1 MSKVVQ
7 FKTLMENLLEVQNL
21 SIRFGTNTVVDDL
34 SFALPKAKTLAIVG
48 ESGSGKSMTALAL
61 LGLLPTEAQ
70 LSAQQLRFQPSDE
83 QQFQLQN
90 CQAKDWQQIRGK
102 AIGMIFQEPMTSLNP
117 LQRCGQ
123 QIDEVLRLHLG
134 LNAQQARQRSLEWL
148 IKVKI
153 QDPERIYQAYPHQIS
168 GGQKQRVMIAMA
180 MCCNP
185 ALLLAD
191 EPTTALDATV
201 QKEIVLLMRELQ
213 QEFNTAILFISH
225 DLSLVAG
232 LADQV
237 LVMHQGKLVEKGS
250 SEQIFEQPQAA
261 YTKAL
266 LSCRPPLD
274 HKVARLATIDD
285 FVEKDPQATAKDA
298 AIPIIPTAATT
309 NLLEVKNLS
318 TWFPLRKSWF
328 GKTRNWVKAVQ
339 EATFDIKAGQTLGL
353 VGESGSGKTTLGR
366 SILRLIE
373 PTSGA
378 INYNGQ
384 DIEKIDAEA
393 MRQLRR
399 ELQIVFQD
407 PYSSLNPR
415 LPVGLAITEP
425 MKVHGIG
432 SNDQDREER
441 CIALL
446 EQVGLQADHFT
457 RYPHEFSGGQR
468 QRLCIA
474 RALAVQPR
482 FLVCDEAVSSLDVS
496 VQATVLN
503 LLKDLQAQQ
512 GLTYLFISH
521 DLAVVRFMCDDIMVM
536 KDGVIVEKGPAEQ
549 VFEAPAHP
557 YTQALLEAS
566 R

>member
-1 MSKVVQ
+1 MPEVVQ

-21 SIRFGTNTVVDDL
+21 TIRFGANTVVDGL
-34 SFALPKAKTLAIVG
+34 SFALPKGKTLAIVG

-70 LSAQQLRFQPSDE
+70 LSVQQLHFQPSTA
-83 QQFQLQN
+83 QGFQLQN

-148 IKVKI
+148 VKVKI
-153 QDPERIYQAYPHQIS
+153 QDPERIYRSYPHEIS

-185 ALLLAD
+185 SLLLAD

-201 QKEIVLLMRELQ
+201 QKDIILLMRELQ

-225 DLSLVAG
+225 DLSLVEG

-237 LVMHQGKLVEKGS
+237 LVMQLGKLVEKGS
-250 SEQIFEQPQAA
+250 SQQIFEQAQAP

-285 FVEKDPQATAKDA
+285 FVENGQKTELKEVAPPKSPVAG
-298 AIPIIPTAATT
+298 T

-318 TWFPLRKSWF
+318 TWFPMQKSWF
-328 GKTRNWVKAVQ
+328 GKPRQWVKAVQ
-339 EATFDIKAGQTLGL
+339 DASFDIKAGQTLGL

-366 SILRLIE
+366 SLLRLIE
-373 PTSGA
+373 PTAGT
-378 INYNGQ
+378 IHYNGQ
-384 DIEKIDAEA
+384 NIEKIEAEA
-393 MRQLRR
+393 MRHLRK

-432 SNDQDREER
+432 SDEQDRVDR

-536 KDGVIVEKGPAEQ
+536 KDGVIVEKGAAEQ

-557 YTQALLEAS
+557 YTRALLEAS

>member
-1 MSKVVQ
+1 
-7 FKTLMENLLEVQNL
+7 MENLLEVQKL
-21 SIRFGTNTVVDDL
+21 SIHFGDKPVVDHL
-34 SFALPKAKTLAIVG
+34 SFVLSAGKTLAIVG
-48 ESGSGKSMTALAL
+48 ESGSGKSLTALSL
-61 LGLLPTEAQ
+61 LGLLPKEAQ
-70 LSAQQLRFQPSDE
+70 IEVE
-83 QQFQLQN
+83 QMAFKTPERIFQLQQN
-90 CQAKDWQQIRGK
+90 NAKDWQQIRGK

-123 QIDEVLRLHLG
+123 QIDEVLKQHLG
-134 LNAQQARQRSLEWL
+134 LNPSQARERSLQWL
-148 IKVKI
+148 QKVKI
-153 QDPERIYQAYPHQIS
+153 QDPERIYRAYPHEIS

-201 QKEIVLLMRELQ
+201 QKEIILLMRELQ

-225 DLSLVAG
+225 DLSLVADF
-232 LADQV
+232 ADE
-237 LVMHQGKLVEKGS
+237 VMVMQNGRLVEQGS
-250 SEQIFEQPQAA
+250 TTTIFEQPQAA

-266 LSCRPPLD
+266 LNCRPPLD
-274 HKVARLATIDD
+274 RKVVRLATIDD
-285 FVEKDPQATAKDA
+285 FQEKETDPASESALPSAA
-298 AIPIIPTAATT
+298 AIPNET
-309 NLLEVKNLS
+309 LLEVNGLS
-318 TWFPLRKSWF
+318 TWFPVHKSWF
-328 GKTRNWVKAVQ
+328 GQTKSWVKAVQ
-339 EATFDIKAGQTLGL
+339 DVSFSIPAGRTMGL

-373 PTSGA
+373 PTAGSIRFA
-378 INYNGQ
+378 DQ
-384 DIEKIDAEA
+384 EVEKLDAEA
-393 MRQLRR
+393 LRQLRR
-399 ELQIVFQD
+399 DIQIVFQD

-432 SNDQDREER
+432 TSEQERVDR
-441 CIALL
+441 CMALL
-446 EQVGLQADHFT
+446 EQVGLQADHFQ
-457 RYPHEFSGGQR
+457 RFPHEFSGGQR

-474 RALAVQPR
+474 RALAGQPR

-503 LLKDLQAQQ
+503 LLKDLQAKE

-536 KDGVIVEKGPAEQ
+536 KDGVMVEQGAAEQ
-549 VFEAPAHP
+549 VFEQPAHP
-557 YTQALLEAS
+557 YTQALLAAS

>member
-1 MSKVVQ
+1 
-7 FKTLMENLLEVQNL
+7 MENLLEVQNL
-21 SIRFGTNTVVDDL
+21 TIRFGANTVVDDL
-34 SFALPKAKTLAIVG
+34 SFVLPKGKTLAIVG
-48 ESGSGKSMTALAL
+48 ESGSGKSLTALAL

-70 LSAQQLRFQPSDE
+70 LSVQQLHFQPSTE
-83 QQFQLQN
+83 QSFQLQN

-148 IKVKI
+148 VKVKI
-153 QDPERIYQAYPHQIS
+153 QDPERIYRSYPHEIS

-185 ALLLAD
+185 SLLLAD

-201 QKEIVLLMRELQ
+201 QKDIILLMRELQ

-225 DLSLVAG
+225 DLSLVEG

-237 LVMHQGKLVEKGS
+237 LVMQQGKLVEKGS
-250 SEQIFEQPQAA
+250 SEQIFEHAQAP

-285 FVEKDPQATAKDA
+285 FVEKEQESEVKNTAP
-298 AIPIIPTAATT
+298 PIQPIAST

-318 TWFPLRKSWF
+318 TWFSVQKSWF
-328 GKTRNWVKAVQ
+328 GKNRNWVKAVQ
-339 EATFDIKAGQTLGL
+339 DASFDIKAGQTLGL

-366 SILRLIE
+366 SLLRLIE
-373 PTSGA
+373 PTAGT
-378 INYNGQ
+378 IHYNGQ
-384 DIEKIDAEA
+384 NIEKIEAEA

-425 MKVHGIG
+425 MKVHGIC
-432 SNDQDREER
+432 SNDQDRVER
-441 CIALL
+441 CISLL

-503 LLKDLQAQQ
+503 LLKDLQAKQ

-536 KDGVIVEKGPAEQ
+536 KDGVIVEKGAAEQ

>member
-1 MSKVVQ
+1 
-7 FKTLMENLLEVQNL
+7 MENLLEVQNL
-21 SIRFGTNTVVDDL
+21 SIYFGNKPVVKQL
-34 SFALPKAKTLAIVG
+34 SFVLPIGKTLAIVG
-48 ESGSGKSMTALAL
+48 ESGSGKSMTALSL
-61 LGLLPTEAQ
+61 LGLLPQEARLEAENMAFKATE
-70 LSAQQLRFQPSDE
+70 DTV
-83 QQFQLQN
+83 FQLKKN
-90 CQAKDWQQIRGK
+90 TSKDWQKIRGK

-123 QIDEVLRLHLG
+123 QIDEVLTLQLG
-134 LNAQQARQRSLEWL
+134 LNAQQARERSLQWL
-148 IKVKI
+148 DKVKI
-153 QDPERIYQAYPHQIS
+153 QDPERIYRAYPHEIS

-185 ALLLAD
+185 VLLLAD

-201 QKEIVLLMRELQ
+201 QKEIILLMRELQ

-232 LADQV
+232 FADE
-237 LVMHQGKLVEKGS
+237 VMVMQDGQLVEQGS
-250 SEQIFEQPQAA
+250 RSAIFEQPQAA

-266 LSCRPPLD
+266 LNCRPPID
-274 HKVARLATIDD
+274 RKVARLATIDD
-285 FVEKDPQATAKDA
+285 FRENDEAKPLPVEPLLSKASPAET
-298 AIPIIPTAATT
+298 
-309 NLLEVKNLS
+309 LLEVDQLS
-318 TWFPLRKSWF
+318 TWFPTRKSWF
-328 GKTRNWVKAVQ
+328 GTPRSWVKAVN
-339 EATFDIKAGQTLGL
+339 EVSFSIKAGQTLGL

-373 PTSGA
+373 PTTGSIRYA
-378 INYNGQ
+378 DQ
-384 DIEKIDAEA
+384 AVEKLDAEA
-393 MRQLRR
+393 LRHLRR
-399 ELQIVFQD
+399 DMQMVFQD

-432 SNDQDREER
+432 ANEQERIDR
-441 CIALL
+441 CITLL
-446 EQVGLQADHFT
+446 EQVGLQADHFQ
-457 RYPHEFSGGQR
+457 RFPHEFSGGQR

-503 LLKDLQAQQ
+503 LLKDLQAKE

-549 VFEAPAHP
+549 VFELPQHP
-557 YTQALLEAS
+557 YTQTLLAAS

>member
-1 MSKVVQ
+1 
-7 FKTLMENLLEVQNL
+7 MENLLEVQNL
-21 SIRFGTNTVVDDL
+21 TIRFGANTVVDDL
-34 SFALPKAKTLAIVG
+34 SFVMPKGKTLAIVG

-70 LSAQQLRFQPSDE
+70 LSVQQMSFQPAAG
-83 QQFQLQN
+83 QHFQLQN
-90 CQAKDWQQIRGK
+90 CQIKDWQHIRGK

-148 IKVKI
+148 GKVKI
-153 QDPERIYQAYPHQIS
+153 QDPERIYRAYPHQIS

-185 ALLLAD
+185 SLLLAD

-201 QKEIVLLMRELQ
+201 QKEIILLMRELQ
-213 QEFNTAILFISH
+213 EEFHTAILFISH
-225 DLSLVAG
+225 DLRLVAD

-237 LVMHQGKLVEKGS
+237 LVMQQGKLVEKGS
-250 SEQIFEQPQAA
+250 REQIFGQAQA
-261 YTKAL
+261 PYTKAL

-285 FVEKDPQATAKDA
+285 FVENEQKPEIKEVAPP
-298 AIPIIPTAATT
+298 IPPTLRT

-318 TWFPLRKSWF
+318 TWFPVQKSWF

-339 EATFDIKAGQTLGL
+339 DASFDIKAGQTLGL

-373 PTSGA
+373 PSVGV
-378 INYNGQ
+378 IHYNGQ
-384 DIEKIDAEA
+384 NIEKLDAEA

-432 SNDQDREER
+432 SSDQDRVAR
-441 CIALL
+441 SIALL

-521 DLAVVRFMCDDIMVM
+521 DLAVVRFMCEDIMVM
-536 KDGVIVEKGPAEQ
+536 KDGVIVENGPAEQ
-549 VFEAPAHP
+549 VFETPAHP

>member
-1 MSKVVQ
+1 
-7 FKTLMENLLEVQNL
+7 MENLLEVQNL
-21 SIRFGTNTVVDDL
+21 TIRFGANTVVDDL
-34 SFALPKAKTLAIVG
+34 TFVLPKGKTLAIVG

-70 LSAQQLRFQPSDE
+70 LSVQQLQFQPSLE
-83 QQFQLQN
+83 QGFQLQH
-90 CQAKDWQQIRGK
+90 CQSKDWQQIRGK

-148 IKVKI
+148 VKVKI
-153 QDPERIYQAYPHQIS
+153 QDPERIYSSYPHEIS

-185 ALLLAD
+185 SLLLAD

-201 QKEIVLLMRELQ
+201 QRDIILLMRELQ

-237 LVMHQGKLVEKGS
+237 LVMQQGKLVEKGS
-250 SEQIFEQPQAA
+250 SEQIFEHAQAP

-274 HKVARLATIDD
+274 RKVARLATIDD
-285 FVEKDPQATAKDA
+285 FVEKEQNTDVKEVAPTIPPA
-298 AIPIIPTAATT
+298 AST

-318 TWFPLRKSWF
+318 TWFPSQKSWF

-339 EATFDIKAGQTLGL
+339 DASFDIKAGQTLGL

-366 SILRLIE
+366 SLLRLIE
-373 PTSGA
+373 PTAGT
-378 INYNGQ
+378 IHYNGQ

-432 SNDQDREER
+432 SNDQDRVER
-441 CIALL
+441 CIVLL

-536 KDGVIVEKGPAEQ
+536 KDGVIVEMGAAEQ
-549 VFEAPAHP
+549 VFEAPTHP

>member
-1 MSKVVQ
+1 MD
-7 FKTLMENLLEVQNL
+7 NLLDVQNL
-21 SIRFGTNTVVDDL
+21 IIRFGTNAVVDNL
-34 SFALPKAKTLAIVG
+34 SFVLPKGKTLAIVG

-61 LGLLPTEAQ
+61 LGLLPHEAE
-70 LSAQQLRFQPSDE
+70 LDVQQLHFQPSTE
-83 QQFQLQN
+83 QSFQLQN

-102 AIGMIFQEPMTSLNP
+102 EIGMIFQEPMTSLNP

-148 IKVKI
+148 DKVKI
-153 QDPERIYQAYPHQIS
+153 QDPERIYRSYPHEIS

-201 QKEIVLLMRELQ
+201 QKEIILLMRELQ
-213 QEFNTAILFISH
+213 EEFNTAILFISH

-232 LADQV
+232 FADDV
-237 LVMHQGKLVEKGS
+237 LVMHRGKLVERGS
-250 SEQIFEQPQAA
+250 SEEIFEHAQAP

-274 HKVARLATIDD
+274 RKVARLATIDD
-285 FVEKDPQATAKDA
+285 FVEKEQEQEQEPEAKEPA
-298 AIPIIPTAATT
+298 PAIPPAATT

-318 TWFPLRKSWF
+318 TWFPAQKSWF
-328 GKTRNWVKAVQ
+328 GKPRHWVKAVQ

-378 INYNGQ
+378 IQYNGQ

-432 SNDQDREER
+432 SNDQDRVER

-557 YTQALLEAS
+557 YTRALLEAS

>member
-1 MSKVVQ
+1 MPVVVQ
-7 FKTLMENLLEVQNL
+7 LKTLMENLLDVQNL
-21 SIRFGTNTVVDDL
+21 TIRFGNNTVVDEL
-34 SFALPKAKTLAIVG
+34 SFVLPKGKTLAIVG

-61 LGLLPTEAQ
+61 LGLLPAEAQ
-70 LSAQQLRFQPSDE
+70 LSAQQMRFQPAAGQS
-83 QQFQLQN
+83 FQLQN
-90 CQAKDWQQIRGK
+90 CQSKDWLQIRGK

-148 IKVKI
+148 DKVKI
-153 QDPERIYQAYPHQIS
+153 QDPERIYRSYPHEIS

-185 ALLLAD
+185 SLLLAD

-201 QKEIVLLMRELQ
+201 QKEIILLMRELQ

-232 LADQV
+232 LADHV
-237 LVMHQGKLVEKGS
+237 LVMQQGKLVEKGS
-250 SEQIFEQPQAA
+250 SEQIFEHAQAP

-274 HKVARLATIDD
+274 RKVARLATIDD
-285 FVEKDPQATAKDA
+285 FVENEQKPEVKEVASPILLA
-298 AIPIIPTAATT
+298 ASA

-318 TWFPLRKSWF
+318 TWFPVQKSWF
-328 GKTRNWVKAVQ
+328 GKSRQWVKAVQ
-339 EATFDIKAGQTLGL
+339 DASFEIVAGQTLGL

-373 PTSGA
+373 PTAGA
-378 INYNGQ
+378 IHYNGQ
-384 DIEKIDAEA
+384 NIEKIDAEA

-432 SNDQDREER
+432 SNDQDRVER
-441 CIALL
+441 SIELL

-503 LLKDLQAQQ
+503 LLKELQAKQR
-512 GLTYLFISH
+512 LTYLFISH
-521 DLAVVRFMCDDIMVM
+521 DLAVVRFMSDDIMVM

>member
-1 MSKVVQ
+1 MK
-7 FKTLMENLLEVQNL
+7 NLLDVQNL
-21 SIRFGTNTVVDDL
+21 TIRFGANTVVDDL
-34 SFALPKAKTLAIVG
+34 SFVLPKGKTLAIVG

-61 LGLLPTEAQ
+61 LGLLPQEAQ
-70 LSAQQLRFQPSDE
+70 LSVQQLHFQPSTE
-83 QQFQLQN
+83 QGFQLQN

-148 IKVKI
+148 VKVKI
-153 QDPERIYQAYPHQIS
+153 QDPERIYSAYPHQIS

-185 ALLLAD
+185 SLLLAD

-201 QKEIVLLMRELQ
+201 QKDIILLMRELQ

-237 LVMHQGKLVEKGS
+237 LVMQQGKLVEKGS
-250 SEQIFEQPQAA
+250 SEQIFEHAQAA

-285 FVEKDPQATAKDA
+285 FVENEQKTEVKEPAP
-298 AIPIIPTAATT
+298 AIMPTAAT

-318 TWFPLRKSWF
+318 TWFPVQKSWF
-328 GKTRNWVKAVQ
+328 GKPRQWVKAVQ
-339 EATFDIKAGQTLGL
+339 DASFDIKAGQTLGL

-373 PTSGA
+373 PTAGT
-378 INYNGQ
+378 IHYNGQ

-432 SNDQDREER
+432 SNDQDRVER

-446 EQVGLQADHFT
+446 EQVGLQADYFT

-503 LLKDLQAQQ
+503 LLKGLQAQQ

>member
-1 MSKVVQ
+1 MPEVVQ

-21 SIRFGTNTVVDDL
+21 TIRFGTNAVVDDL
-34 SFALPKAKTLAIVG
+34 SFVLPRGKTLAIVG

-61 LGLLPTEAQ
+61 LGLLPAEAQ
-70 LSAQQLRFQPSDE
+70 LSVQQLQFQASTGQD
-83 QQFQLQN
+83 FQLQN

-148 IKVKI
+148 VKVKI
-153 QDPERIYQAYPHQIS
+153 QDPERIYRSYPHEIS

-185 ALLLAD
+185 SLLLAD

-201 QKEIVLLMRELQ
+201 QKDIILLMRELQ

-237 LVMHQGKLVEKGS
+237 LVMQQGKLVEKGS
-250 SEQIFEQPQAA
+250 SEQIFEHAQAP

-274 HKVARLATIDD
+274 RKVARLATIDD
-285 FVEKDPQATAKDA
+285 FVEHEQKTEIKEVAPAT
-298 AIPIIPTAATT
+298 PPATST

-318 TWFPLRKSWF
+318 TWFPVQKSWF
-328 GKTRNWVKAVQ
+328 GKPSNWVKAVQ
-339 EATFDIKAGQTLGL
+339 DASFDIKSGQTLGL

-373 PTSGA
+373 PTSGV
-378 INYNGQ
+378 IHYNGQ
-384 DIEKIDAEA
+384 NIEKIEAEA

-399 ELQIVFQD
+399 DLQIVFQD

-432 SNDQDREER
+432 NNDQDRVER
-441 CIALL
+441 SILLL
-446 EQVGLQADHFT
+446 EQVGLHADHFN

>member
-1 MSKVVQ
+1 
-7 FKTLMENLLEVQNL
+7 MENLLEVHNL
-21 SIRFGTNTVVDDL
+21 SISFGDKPVVDHL
-34 SFALPKAKTLAIVG
+34 SFVLSAGKTLAIVG
-48 ESGSGKSMTALAL
+48 ESGSGKSLTALSL
-61 LGLLPTEAQ
+61 LGLLPKEA
-70 LSAQQLRFQPSDE
+70 RIEVE
-83 QQFQLQN
+83 QMAFKTPERIFQLQQN
-90 CQAKDWQQIRGK
+90 TAKDWQQIRGK

-123 QIDEVLRLHLG
+123 QIDEVLKQHFG
-134 LNAQQARQRSLEWL
+134 LSAAQARERSLEWL
-148 IKVKI
+148 QKVKI
-153 QDPERIYQAYPHQIS
+153 QDPERIYRAYPHEIS

-201 QKEIVLLMRELQ
+201 QKEIILLMRELQ

-225 DLSLVAG
+225 DLSLVADFADEVMVMQNG
-232 LADQV
+232 L
-237 LVMHQGKLVEKGS
+237 LVEQGS
-250 SEQIFEQPQAA
+250 STDIFEQPQAA

-266 LSCRPPLD
+266 LNCRPPLD
-274 HKVARLATIDD
+274 RKVARLATIHD
-285 FVEKDPQATAKDA
+285 FQEKETDSAIEAPQVPSVEMPNET
-298 AIPIIPTAATT
+298 
-309 NLLEVKNLS
+309 LLEVRGLS
-318 TWFPLRKSWF
+318 TWFPVRKSWF
-328 GKTRNWVKAVQ
+328 GQTKSWVKAVQ
-339 EATFDIKAGQTLGL
+339 DVSFSVKAGQTLGL

-373 PTSGA
+373 PTAGSIRFA
-378 INYNGQ
+378 DQ
-384 DIEKIDAEA
+384 EVEKLDAEA
-393 MRQLRR
+393 LRQLRR
-399 ELQIVFQD
+399 DIQIVFQD

-425 MKVHGIG
+425 MKVHSIG
-432 SNDQDREER
+432 SSEQERVER
-441 CIALL
+441 CMALL
-446 EQVGLQADHFT
+446 EQVGLQADHFQ
-457 RYPHEFSGGQR
+457 RFPHEFSGGQR

-503 LLKDLQAQQ
+503 LLKDLQAKE

-536 KDGVIVEKGPAEQ
+536 KDGVMVEKGPAEQ
-549 VFEAPAHP
+549 VFEQPAHP
-557 YTQALLEAS
+557 YTQALLAAS

>member
-1 MSKVVQ
+1 MD
-7 FKTLMENLLEVQNL
+7 NLLDVQNL
-21 SIRFGTNTVVDDL
+21 IIRFGTNAVVNNL
-34 SFALPKAKTLAIVG
+34 SFVLPKGKTLAIVG

-61 LGLLPTEAQ
+61 LGLLPHEAE
-70 LSAQQLRFQPSDE
+70 LDVQQLHFQPSTE
-83 QQFQLQN
+83 QSFQLQN
-90 CQAKDWQQIRGK
+90 CQAKDWQLIRGK
-102 AIGMIFQEPMTSLNP
+102 EIGMIFQEPMTSLNP

-148 IKVKI
+148 SKVKI
-153 QDPERIYQAYPHQIS
+153 QDPERIYGAYPHEIS

-201 QKEIVLLMRELQ
+201 QKEIILLMRELQ

-232 LADQV
+232 FADDV
-237 LVMHQGKLVEKGS
+237 LVMHRGKLVEKGS
-250 SEQIFEQPQAA
+250 SEEIFEHAQAP

-274 HKVARLATIDD
+274 RKVARLATIDD
-285 FVEKDPQATAKDA
+285 FVEKDPQATTKERVT
-298 AIPIIPTAATT
+298 PTIPTAATT

-318 TWFPLRKSWF
+318 TWFPLQKSWF
-328 GKTRNWVKAVQ
+328 GKTRTWVKAVQ

-378 INYNGQ
+378 IQYNGQ

-415 LPVGLAITEP
+415 LPVGFAITEP

-432 SNDQDREER
+432 SNDQDRVER

>member
-1 MSKVVQ
+1 MD
-7 FKTLMENLLEVQNL
+7 NLLEVQNL
-21 SIRFGTNTVVDDL
+21 TIRFGANTVVDDL
-34 SFALPKAKTLAIVG
+34 SFVLPKGKTLAIVG

-61 LGLLPTEAQ
+61 LGLLPPEAE

-83 QQFQLQN
+83 QPFQLQN
-90 CQAKDWQQIRGK
+90 CQDNDWQHIRGT

-117 LQRCGQ
+117 LQRCGL

-153 QDPERIYQAYPHQIS
+153 QDPERIYRAYPHQIS

-185 ALLLAD
+185 SLLLAD

-201 QKEIVLLMRELQ
+201 QKEIILLMRELQ

-232 LADQV
+232 FADQV
-237 LVMHQGKLVEKGS
+237 LVMQQGKLVEKGS
-250 SEQIFEQPQAA
+250 SEQIFEKPQAA

-274 HKVARLATIDD
+274 HKVERLATIDD
-285 FVEKDPQATAKDA
+285 FVEKEEKPVAKEPAT
-298 AIPIIPTAATT
+298 PIIPTATT

-339 EATFDIKAGQTLGL
+339 DATFDIKAGQTLGL

-378 INYNGQ
+378 IQYNGQ

-432 SNDQDREER
+432 SNDQDRVER

-446 EQVGLQADHFT
+446 EQVGLHADHFT

-549 VFEAPAHP
+549 VFEAPVHP

>member
-1 MSKVVQ
+1 MPEVVQ

-21 SIRFGTNTVVDDL
+21 TIRFGANTVVDGL
-34 SFALPKAKTLAIVG
+34 SFVLPKGKTLAIVG

-70 LSAQQLRFQPSDE
+70 LSVQQLHFQPSTA
-83 QQFQLQN
+83 QGFQLQN

-148 IKVKI
+148 VKVKI
-153 QDPERIYQAYPHQIS
+153 QDPERIYRSYPHEIS

-185 ALLLAD
+185 SLLLAD

-201 QKEIVLLMRELQ
+201 QKDIILLMRELQ

-225 DLSLVAG
+225 DLSLVEG

-237 LVMHQGKLVEKGS
+237 LVMQLGKLVEKGS
-250 SEQIFEQPQAA
+250 SQEIFEQAQAP

-274 HKVARLATIDD
+274 RKVARLATIDD
-285 FVEKDPQATAKDA
+285 FVENGQESEVMEPAQPILSTTA
-298 AIPIIPTAATT
+298 T
-309 NLLEVKNLS
+309 NLLQVKNLS
-318 TWFPLRKSWF
+318 TWFPVQKPWF
-328 GKTRNWVKAVQ
+328 GKPRQWVKAVQ
-339 EATFDIKAGQTLGL
+339 DASFDIKAGQTLGL

-366 SILRLIE
+366 SLLRLIE
-373 PTSGA
+373 PTSGT
-378 INYNGQ
+378 IHYKGEN
-384 DIEKIDAEA
+384 IEKIDAEA
-393 MRQLRR
+393 MRKLRR
-399 ELQIVFQD
+399 DLQIVFQD

-432 SNDQDREER
+432 SNDQDRVDR

-536 KDGVIVEKGPAEQ
+536 KDGVIVEKGPAAQ

-557 YTQALLEAS
+557 YTRALLEAS

>member
-1 MSKVVQ
+1 
-7 FKTLMENLLEVQNL
+7 MENLLEVQNL
-21 SIRFGTNTVVDDL
+21 SIYFGNKPVVKQL
-34 SFALPKAKTLAIVG
+34 SFVLPAGKTLAIVG
-48 ESGSGKSMTALAL
+48 ESGSGKSMTALSL
-61 LGLLPTEAQ
+61 LGLLPKEARME
-70 LSAQQLRFQPSDE
+70 AERMAFQVAE
-83 QQFQLQN
+83 NAIFQLQ
-90 CQAKDWQQIRGK
+90 QTSSKDWQKIRGK

-123 QIDEVLRLHLG
+123 QIDEVLKLQLG
-134 LNAQQARQRSLEWL
+134 LNGPQARESSLQWL
-148 IKVKI
+148 TKVKI
-153 QDPERIYQAYPHQIS
+153 QDPERIYRAYPHEIS

-185 ALLLAD
+185 VLLLAD

-201 QKEIVLLMRELQ
+201 QKEIILLMRELQ

-225 DLSLVAG
+225 DLSLVADF
-232 LADQV
+232 ADE
-237 LVMHQGKLVEKGS
+237 VMVMQDGQLVEQGS
-250 SEQIFEQPQAA
+250 RSAIFEQPQAA

-266 LSCRPPLD
+266 LNCRPPID
-274 HKVARLATIDD
+274 RKVARLATIED
-285 FVEKDPQATAKDA
+285 FKAKDEDKSA
-298 AIPIIPTAATT
+298 FIAPLPSEAPPAET
-309 NLLEVKNLS
+309 LLKVDQLS
-318 TWFPLRKSWF
+318 TWFPNRKSWF
-328 GKTRNWVKAVQ
+328 GKARSWVKAVN
-339 EATFDIKAGQTLGL
+339 EVSFSIKSGQTLGL

-373 PTSGA
+373 PTTGSIRYA
-378 INYNGQ
+378 DQ
-384 DIEKIDAEA
+384 EVEKLDAEA
-393 MRQLRR
+393 LRHLRR
-399 ELQIVFQD
+399 DMQMVFQD

-432 SNDQDREER
+432 ANDQERMDR

-446 EQVGLQADHFT
+446 EQVGLQADHFQ
-457 RYPHEFSGGQR
+457 RFPHEFSGGQR

-474 RALAVQPR
+474 RALAAQPR

-503 LLKDLQAQQ
+503 LLKDLQAKE

-549 VFEAPAHP
+549 VFELPEHP
-557 YTQALLEAS
+557 YTQTLLAAS

>member
-1 MSKVVQ
+1 
-7 FKTLMENLLEVQNL
+7 MENLLEVQKL
-21 SIRFGTNTVVDDL
+21 SIHFGDKPVVDHL
-34 SFALPKAKTLAIVG
+34 SFVLSAGKTLAIVG
-48 ESGSGKSMTALAL
+48 ESGSGKSLTALSL
-61 LGLLPTEAQ
+61 LGLLPKEAQ
-70 LSAQQLRFQPSDE
+70 IEVE
-83 QQFQLQN
+83 QMAFKTPERIFQLHQN
-90 CQAKDWQQIRGK
+90 TAKDWQQIRGK

-123 QIDEVLRLHLG
+123 QIDEVLKQHLG
-134 LNAQQARQRSLEWL
+134 LNPSQARERSLQWL
-148 IKVKI
+148 QKVKI
-153 QDPERIYQAYPHQIS
+153 QDPERIYRAYPHEIS

-201 QKEIVLLMRELQ
+201 QKEIILLMRELQ

-225 DLSLVAG
+225 DLSLVADF
-232 LADQV
+232 ADE
-237 LVMHQGKLVEKGS
+237 VMVMQNGRLVEQGS
-250 SEQIFEQPQAA
+250 TTTIFEQPQAA

-266 LSCRPPLD
+266 LNCRPPLD
-274 HKVARLATIDD
+274 RKVVRLATIDD
-285 FVEKDPQATAKDA
+285 FQEKETDPASESALPSAA
-298 AIPIIPTAATT
+298 AIPIET
-309 NLLEVKNLS
+309 LLEVNGLS
-318 TWFPLRKSWF
+318 TWFPVHKSWF
-328 GKTRNWVKAVQ
+328 GQTKSWVKAVQ
-339 EATFDIKAGQTLGL
+339 DVSFSIPAGRTMGL

-373 PTSGA
+373 PTAGSIRFA
-378 INYNGQ
+378 DQ
-384 DIEKIDAEA
+384 EVEKLDAEA
-393 MRQLRR
+393 LRQLRR
-399 ELQIVFQD
+399 DIQIVFQD

-432 SNDQDREER
+432 TSEQERVDR
-441 CIALL
+441 CMALL
-446 EQVGLQADHFT
+446 EQVGLQADHFQ
-457 RYPHEFSGGQR
+457 RFPHEFSGGQR

-503 LLKDLQAQQ
+503 LLKDLQAKE

-536 KDGVIVEKGPAEQ
+536 KDGVMVEQGAAEQ
-549 VFEAPAHP
+549 VFEQPAHP
-557 YTQALLEAS
+557 YTQALLAAS

>member
-1 MSKVVQ
+1 MD
-7 FKTLMENLLEVQNL
+7 NLLDVQNL
-21 SIRFGTNTVVDDL
+21 IIRFGTNAVVNNL
-34 SFALPKAKTLAIVG
+34 SFVLPKGKTLAIVG

-61 LGLLPTEAQ
+61 LGLLPHEAE
-70 LSAQQLRFQPSDE
+70 LDVQQLHFQPSTE
-83 QQFQLQN
+83 QSFQLQN

-102 AIGMIFQEPMTSLNP
+102 EIGMIFQEPMTSLNP

-148 IKVKI
+148 SKVKI
-153 QDPERIYQAYPHQIS
+153 QDPERIYRSYPHEIS

-201 QKEIVLLMRELQ
+201 QKEIILLMRELQ

-232 LADQV
+232 FADDV
-237 LVMHQGKLVEKGS
+237 LVMHRGKLVEKGS
-250 SEQIFEQPQAA
+250 SEEIFEHAQAP

-274 HKVARLATIDD
+274 RKVARLATIDD
-285 FVEKDPQATAKDA
+285 FVEKDPQATTKERVT
-298 AIPIIPTAATT
+298 PTIPTAATT

-318 TWFPLRKSWF
+318 TWFPLQKSWF
-328 GKTRNWVKAVQ
+328 GKTRTWVKAVQ

-378 INYNGQ
+378 IQYNGQ

-432 SNDQDREER
+432 SNDQDRVER

-557 YTQALLEAS
+557 YTQTLLEAS

>member
-1 MSKVVQ
+1 
-7 FKTLMENLLEVQNL
+7 MENLLEVQNL
-21 SIRFGTNTVVDDL
+21 TIRFGANTVVDGL
-34 SFALPKAKTLAIVG
+34 SFALPKGKTLAIVG

-70 LSAQQLRFQPSDE
+70 LSVKQLHFQPSIG
-83 QQFQLQN
+83 QSFQLQN

-134 LNAQQARQRSLEWL
+134 LNAQQAHQRSLEWL
-148 IKVKI
+148 GKVKI
-153 QDPERIYQAYPHQIS
+153 QDPERIYRSYPHEIS

-185 ALLLAD
+185 SLLLAD

-201 QKEIVLLMRELQ
+201 QKDIILLMRELQ

-225 DLSLVAG
+225 DLSLVEG

-237 LVMHQGKLVEKGS
+237 LVMQLGKLVEKGS
-250 SEQIFEQPQAA
+250 RQEIFEQAQAP

-274 HKVARLATIDD
+274 RKVARLATIDD
-285 FVEKDPQATAKDA
+285 FVEKEQESEVKNTAP
-298 AIPIIPTAATT
+298 PIQPIAST

-318 TWFPLRKSWF
+318 TWFSVQKSWF
-328 GKTRNWVKAVQ
+328 GKTRNWIKAVQ
-339 EATFDIKAGQTLGL
+339 DASFDIKAGQTLGL

-366 SILRLIE
+366 SLLRLIE
-373 PTSGA
+373 PTAGT
-378 INYNGQ
+378 IHYNGQ
-384 DIEKIDAEA
+384 NIEKIEAEA

-425 MKVHGIG
+425 MKVHGIC
-432 SNDQDREER
+432 SNDQDRVER
-441 CIALL
+441 CISLL

-503 LLKDLQAQQ
+503 LLKDLQAKQ

-536 KDGVIVEKGPAEQ
+536 KDGVIVEKGAAEQ

>member
-1 MSKVVQ
+1 MPKVVQ

-21 SIRFGTNTVVDDL
+21 TIRFGANTVVDGL
-34 SFALPKAKTLAIVG
+34 SFALPKGKTLAIVG

-70 LSAQQLRFQPSDE
+70 LSVQQLHFQPSTE
-83 QQFQLQN
+83 QSFQLQN

-148 IKVKI
+148 VKVKI
-153 QDPERIYQAYPHQIS
+153 QDPERIYRSYPHEIS

-185 ALLLAD
+185 SLLLAD

-201 QKEIVLLMRELQ
+201 QKDIILLMRELQ

-225 DLSLVAG
+225 DLSLVEG

-237 LVMHQGKLVEKGS
+237 LVMQLGKLVEKGS
-250 SEQIFEQPQAA
+250 SQQIFEQAQAP

-285 FVEKDPQATAKDA
+285 FVEKEQESEVKEPAQPILSTTA
-298 AIPIIPTAATT
+298 T
-309 NLLEVKNLS
+309 NLLQVKNLS
-318 TWFPLRKSWF
+318 TWFPMQKSWF

-339 EATFDIKAGQTLGL
+339 DASFDIKAGQTLGL

-366 SILRLIE
+366 SLLRLIE
-373 PTSGA
+373 PTAGT
-378 INYNGQ
+378 IHYKGEN
-384 DIEKIDAEA
+384 IEKIDAEA
-393 MRQLRR
+393 MRQLRK

-432 SNDQDREER
+432 SNDQDRVDR

-503 LLKDLQAQQ
+503 LLKDLQEQQ

-536 KDGVIVEKGPAEQ
+536 KDGVIVEKGAAEQ

>member
-1 MSKVVQ
+1 
-7 FKTLMENLLEVQNL
+7 MENLLEVQKL
-21 SIRFGTNTVVDDL
+21 SIHFGDKPVVDHL
-34 SFALPKAKTLAIVG
+34 SFVLSAGKTLAIVG
-48 ESGSGKSMTALAL
+48 ESGSGKSLTALSL
-61 LGLLPTEAQ
+61 LGLLPKEA
-70 LSAQQLRFQPSDE
+70 SIEVE
-83 QQFQLQN
+83 QMAFKTPERIFQLQQN
-90 CQAKDWQQIRGK
+90 NAKDWQQIRGK

-123 QIDEVLRLHLG
+123 QIDEVLKQHLG
-134 LNAQQARQRSLEWL
+134 LNPSQARERSLQWL
-148 IKVKI
+148 QKVKI
-153 QDPERIYQAYPHQIS
+153 QDPERIYRAYPHEIS

-201 QKEIVLLMRELQ
+201 QKEIILLMRELQ
-213 QEFNTAILFISH
+213 QEFNTAIIFISH
-225 DLSLVAG
+225 DLSLVADF
-232 LADQV
+232 ADE
-237 LVMHQGKLVEKGS
+237 VMVMQNGQLVEQGS
-250 SEQIFEQPQAA
+250 SAAIFEQPQEA

-266 LSCRPPLD
+266 LNCRPPLD
-274 HKVARLATIDD
+274 RKVARLATIQD
-285 FVEKDPQATAKDA
+285 FQEKEADLEIEPALAPTVK
-298 AIPIIPTAATT
+298 IPKET
-309 NLLEVKNLS
+309 LLEVRGLS
-318 TWFPLRKSWF
+318 TWFPVRKSWF
-328 GKTRNWVKAVQ
+328 GQTKSWVKAVQ
-339 EATFDIKAGQTLGL
+339 DVSFSIQAGRTMGL

-373 PTSGA
+373 PTAGNIRFA
-378 INYNGQ
+378 DQ
-384 DIEKIDAEA
+384 AVEKMDAEA
-393 MRQLRR
+393 LRQLRR
-399 ELQIVFQD
+399 DIQIVFQD

-415 LPVGLAITEP
+415 LPVGMAITEP

-432 SNDQDREER
+432 GTEKERLDR
-441 CIALL
+441 CMALL
-446 EQVGLQADHFT
+446 EQVGLHPDHFQ
-457 RYPHEFSGGQR
+457 RFPHEFSGGQR

-503 LLKDLQAQQ
+503 LLKDLQAKE

-536 KDGVIVEKGPAEQ
+536 KDGVMVEKGPAEQ
-549 VFEAPAHP
+549 VFEQPAHP
-557 YTQALLEAS
+557 YTQALLAAS

>member
-1 MSKVVQ
+1 
-7 FKTLMENLLEVQNL
+7 MENLLEVQNL
-21 SIRFGTNTVVDDL
+21 SISFGDKPVVDRL
-34 SFALPKAKTLAIVG
+34 SFVLSAGKILAIVG
-48 ESGSGKSMTALAL
+48 ESGSGKSMTALSL
-61 LGLLPTEAQ
+61 LGLVPREA
-70 LSAQQLRFQPSDE
+70 RIEVE
-83 QQFQLQN
+83 QMDFKTPERIFQLHQN
-90 CQAKDWQQIRGK
+90 KAKDWQQIRGR

-123 QIDEVLRLHLG
+123 QIDEVSKQHLG
-134 LNAQQARQRSLEWL
+134 LSGTQAREHSLQWL
-148 IKVKI
+148 QKVKI
-153 QDPERIYQAYPHQIS
+153 QDPERIYRAYPHEIS

-201 QKEIVLLMRELQ
+201 QKEIILLMRELQ

-225 DLSLVAG
+225 DLSLVADF
-232 LADQV
+232 ADE
-237 LVMHQGKLVEKGS
+237 VMVMQNGQLVEQGS
-250 SEQIFEQPQAA
+250 SAAIFEQPQEA

-266 LSCRPPLD
+266 LNCRPPLD
-274 HKVARLATIDD
+274 RKVARLATIHD
-285 FVEKDPQATAKDA
+285 FQEKESDPALEPELPSA
-298 AIPIIPTAATT
+298 AETPSET
-309 NLLEVKNLS
+309 LLEVNGLS
-318 TWFPLRKSWF
+318 IWYPVRKSWF
-328 GKTRNWVKAVQ
+328 GQTKSWVKAVQ
-339 EATFDIKAGQTLGL
+339 DVSFNVQAGRTMGL

-373 PTSGA
+373 PTAGSIRFA
-378 INYNGQ
+378 GQ
-384 DIEKIDAEA
+384 EVEKLEAEA
-393 MRQLRR
+393 LRQLRR
-399 ELQIVFQD
+399 DIQIVFQD

-415 LPVGLAITEP
+415 LPVGMAITEP

-432 SNDQDREER
+432 DTEEERVER

-446 EQVGLQADHFT
+446 EQVGLQADHFQ
-457 RYPHEFSGGQR
+457 RFPHEFSGGQR

-503 LLKDLQAQQ
+503 LLKDLQAKE

-536 KDGVIVEKGPAEQ
+536 KDGVMVEKGPVEQ
-549 VFEAPAHP
+549 VFEQPAHP
-557 YTQALLEAS
+557 YTQALLAAS
-566 R
+566 W

>member
-1 MSKVVQ
+1 
-7 FKTLMENLLEVQNL
+7 
-21 SIRFGTNTVVDDL
+21 
-34 SFALPKAKTLAIVG
+34 
-48 ESGSGKSMTALAL
+48 
-61 LGLLPTEAQ
+61 
-70 LSAQQLRFQPSDE
+70 
-83 QQFQLQN
+83 
-90 CQAKDWQQIRGK
+90 
-102 AIGMIFQEPMTSLNP
+102 
-117 LQRCGQ
+117 
-123 QIDEVLRLHLG
+123 
-134 LNAQQARQRSLEWL
+134 
-148 IKVKI
+148 
-153 QDPERIYQAYPHQIS
+153 
-168 GGQKQRVMIAMA
+168 
-180 MCCNP
+180 
-185 ALLLAD
+185 
-191 EPTTALDATV
+191 
-201 QKEIVLLMRELQ
+201 
-213 QEFNTAILFISH
+213 
-225 DLSLVAG
+225 
-232 LADQV
+232 
-237 LVMHQGKLVEKGS
+237 
-250 SEQIFEQPQAA
+250 
-261 YTKAL
+261 
-266 LSCRPPLD
+266 
-274 HKVARLATIDD
+274 
-285 FVEKDPQATAKDA
+285 
-298 AIPIIPTAATT
+298 
-309 NLLEVKNLS
+309 LEVKNLS

-339 EATFDIKAGQTLGL
+339 DATFDIKAGQTLGL

-384 DIEKIDAEA
+384 DIEKIDSEA

-432 SNDQDREER
+432 GNDQDRVER

>member
-1 MSKVVQ
+1 
-7 FKTLMENLLEVQNL
+7 MENLLEVHNL
-21 SIRFGTNTVVDDL
+21 SISFGDKPVVDHL
-34 SFALPKAKTLAIVG
+34 SFVLSAGKTLAIVG
-48 ESGSGKSMTALAL
+48 ESGSGKSLTALSL
-61 LGLLPTEAQ
+61 LGLLPKEA
-70 LSAQQLRFQPSDE
+70 RIEVE
-83 QQFQLQN
+83 QMAFKTPERIFQLQQN
-90 CQAKDWQQIRGK
+90 TAKDWQQIRGK
-102 AIGMIFQEPMTSLNP
+102 AIGMIFQEPMSSLNP

-123 QIDEVLRLHLG
+123 QIDDVLKQHFG
-134 LNAQQARQRSLEWL
+134 LSAAQARERSLQWL
-148 IKVKI
+148 QKVKI
-153 QDPERIYQAYPHQIS
+153 QDPERIYRAYPHEIS

-201 QKEIVLLMRELQ
+201 QKEIILLMRELQ

-225 DLSLVAG
+225 DLSLVADF
-232 LADQV
+232 ADE
-237 LVMHQGKLVEKGS
+237 VMVMQNGRLVEQGS
-250 SEQIFEQPQAA
+250 STDIFERPQAA

-266 LSCRPPLD
+266 LNCRPPLD
-274 HKVARLATIDD
+274 RKVARLATIHD
-285 FVEKDPQATAKDA
+285 FQEKETASTIEAPLVPSVEMPNET
-298 AIPIIPTAATT
+298 
-309 NLLEVKNLS
+309 LLEVMGLS
-318 TWFPLRKSWF
+318 TWFPVRKSWF
-328 GKTRNWVKAVQ
+328 GQTKSWVKAVQ
-339 EATFDIKAGQTLGL
+339 DVSFSVRAGQTLGL

-373 PTSGA
+373 PTAGSIRFA
-378 INYNGQ
+378 DQ
-384 DIEKIDAEA
+384 EVEKLDAEA
-393 MRQLRR
+393 LRQLRR
-399 ELQIVFQD
+399 DIQIVFQD

-425 MKVHGIG
+425 MKVHSIG
-432 SNDQDREER
+432 SSEQERVER
-441 CIALL
+441 CMALL
-446 EQVGLQADHFT
+446 EQVGLQADHFQ
-457 RYPHEFSGGQR
+457 RFPHEFSGGQR

-503 LLKDLQAQQ
+503 LLKDLQAKE

-536 KDGVIVEKGPAEQ
+536 KDGVMVEKGSAEQ
-549 VFEAPAHP
+549 VFEQPAHP
-557 YTQALLEAS
+557 YTQALLAAS

>member
-1 MSKVVQ
+1 MD
-7 FKTLMENLLEVQNL
+7 NLLEVQNL
-21 SIRFGTNTVVDDL
+21 TIRFGANTVVDDL
-34 SFALPKAKTLAIVG
+34 SFVLPKGKTLAIVG

-61 LGLLPTEAQ
+61 LGLLPSEAQ

-83 QQFQLQN
+83 QPFQLQN
-90 CQAKDWQQIRGK
+90 CQDNDWQHIRGK

-153 QDPERIYQAYPHQIS
+153 QEPERIYRAYPHQIS

-185 ALLLAD
+185 SLLLAD

-201 QKEIVLLMRELQ
+201 QKEIILLMRELQ

-237 LVMHQGKLVEKGS
+237 LVMQQGKLVEKGS
-250 SEQIFEQPQAA
+250 SEQIFERPQAA

-274 HKVARLATIDD
+274 HKVERLATIDD
-285 FVEKDPQATAKDA
+285 FVEKDPQATAKELVT
-298 AIPIIPTAATT
+298 PIIPTATT

-339 EATFDIKAGQTLGL
+339 DATFDIKAGQTLGL

-378 INYNGQ
+378 IQYNGQ

-432 SNDQDREER
+432 SNDQDRVER

-446 EQVGLQADHFT
+446 EQVGLHADHFT

-549 VFEAPAHP
+549 VFEAPVHP

>member
-1 MSKVVQ
+1 MPKVVQ

-21 SIRFGTNTVVDDL
+21 TIRFGANTVVDGL
-34 SFALPKAKTLAIVG
+34 SFALPKGKTLAIVG

-70 LSAQQLRFQPSDE
+70 LSVQQLHFQPSTE
-83 QQFQLQN
+83 QSFQLQN
-90 CQAKDWQQIRGK
+90 CQDKDWQQIRGK

-148 IKVKI
+148 VKVKI
-153 QDPERIYQAYPHQIS
+153 QDPERIYRSYPHEIS

-185 ALLLAD
+185 SLLLAD

-201 QKEIVLLMRELQ
+201 QKDIILLMRELQ

-225 DLSLVAG
+225 DLSLVEG

-237 LVMHQGKLVEKGS
+237 LVMQLGKLVEKGS
-250 SEQIFEQPQAA
+250 SQQIFEQAQAP

-285 FVEKDPQATAKDA
+285 FVEKEQESEVKEPAQPILSTTA
-298 AIPIIPTAATT
+298 T
-309 NLLEVKNLS
+309 NLLQVKNLS
-318 TWFPLRKSWF
+318 TWFPMQKSWF

-339 EATFDIKAGQTLGL
+339 DASFDIKAGQTLGL

-366 SILRLIE
+366 SLLRLIE
-373 PTSGA
+373 PTAGT
-378 INYNGQ
+378 IHYKGEN
-384 DIEKIDAEA
+384 IEKIDAEA
-393 MRQLRR
+393 MRQLRK

-432 SNDQDREER
+432 SNDQDRVDR

-503 LLKDLQAQQ
+503 LLKDLQEQQ

-536 KDGVIVEKGPAEQ
+536 KDGVIVEKGAAEQ

>member
-1 MSKVVQ
+1 
-7 FKTLMENLLEVQNL
+7 MEDLLEVQNL
-21 SIRFGTNTVVDDL
+21 SIRFGANTVVDDL
-34 SFALPKAKTLAIVG
+34 SFVLPKGKTLAIVG

-61 LGLLPTEAQ
+61 LGLLPPEAQ
-70 LSAQQLRFQPSDE
+70 LSAQQLRFQPSTE

-90 CQAKDWQQIRGK
+90 CQANDWQHIRGK

-117 LQRCGQ
+117 LQRCGA
-123 QIDEVLRLHLG
+123 QIDEVLRLHLD

-153 QDPERIYQAYPHQIS
+153 QDPKRIYHAYPHQIS

-185 ALLLAD
+185 GLLLAD

-201 QKEIVLLMRELQ
+201 QREIILLMRELQ

-232 LADQV
+232 FADQV
-237 LVMHQGKLVEKGS
+237 LVMQQGKLIEKGS
-250 SEQIFEQPQAA
+250 SEQIFEQPEAA

-274 HKVARLATIDD
+274 HKVERLATIDD
-285 FVEKDPQATAKDA
+285 FVEKEEKPVAKVPAT
-298 AIPIIPTAATT
+298 PITPIVTT

-373 PTSGA
+373 PTSGV
-378 INYNGQ
+378 IHYNGQ

-432 SNDQDREER
+432 SNDQDRVER

>member
-1 MSKVVQ
+1 
-7 FKTLMENLLEVQNL
+7 MENLLDVQNL
-21 SIRFGTNTVVDDL
+21 TIRFGANTVVDDL
-34 SFALPKAKTLAIVG
+34 SFVLPRGKTLAIVG

-61 LGLLPTEAQ
+61 LGLLPPEAQ
-70 LSAQQLRFQPSDE
+70 LSAQQLHFQTSTG
-83 QQFQLQN
+83 QSLQLQH

-148 IKVKI
+148 VKVKI
-153 QDPERIYQAYPHQIS
+153 QDPQRIYRAYPHEIS

-185 ALLLAD
+185 SLLLAD

-201 QKEIVLLMRELQ
+201 QKDVILLMRELQ

-232 LADQV
+232 FADQV
-237 LVMHQGKLVEKGS
+237 LVMQQGKLVEKGS

-266 LSCRPPLD
+266 LSCRPPLN
-274 HKVARLATIDD
+274 HKVDRLATIDD
-285 FVEKDPQATAKDA
+285 FVEKDQKPIAKEP
-298 AIPIIPTAATT
+298 IPPMRPRATT

-318 TWFPLRKSWF
+318 TWFPVHKSWL

-339 EATFDIKAGQTLGL
+339 DASFDIKAGQTLGL

-378 INYNGQ
+378 IQYKGQ

-432 SNDQDREER
+432 SNDQDRVER
-441 CIALL
+441 CISLL

>member
-1 MSKVVQ
+1 
-7 FKTLMENLLEVQNL
+7 MENLLEVQKL
-21 SIRFGTNTVVDDL
+21 SIHFGDKPVVDHL
-34 SFALPKAKTLAIVG
+34 SFVLSAGKTLAIVG
-48 ESGSGKSMTALAL
+48 ESGSGKSLTALSL
-61 LGLLPTEAQ
+61 LGLLPKEAQ
-70 LSAQQLRFQPSDE
+70 IEVE
-83 QQFQLQN
+83 QMAFKTPERIFQLQQN
-90 CQAKDWQQIRGK
+90 NAKDWQQIRGK

-123 QIDEVLRLHLG
+123 QIDEVLKQHLG
-134 LNAQQARQRSLEWL
+134 LNPSQARERSLQWL
-148 IKVKI
+148 QKVKI
-153 QDPERIYQAYPHQIS
+153 QDPERIYRAYPHEIS

-201 QKEIVLLMRELQ
+201 QKEIILLMRELQ

-225 DLSLVAG
+225 DLSLVADF
-232 LADQV
+232 ADE
-237 LVMHQGKLVEKGS
+237 VMVMQNGRLVEQGS
-250 SEQIFEQPQAA
+250 TTTIFEQPQAA

-266 LSCRPPLD
+266 LNCRPPLD
-274 HKVARLATIDD
+274 RKVVRLATIDD
-285 FVEKDPQATAKDA
+285 FQEKETDPASESALPSAA
-298 AIPIIPTAATT
+298 AIPNET
-309 NLLEVKNLS
+309 LLEVNGLS
-318 TWFPLRKSWF
+318 TWFPVHKSWF
-328 GKTRNWVKAVQ
+328 GQTKSWVKAVQ
-339 EATFDIKAGQTLGL
+339 DVSFSIPAGRTMGL

-373 PTSGA
+373 PTAGSIRFA
-378 INYNGQ
+378 DQ
-384 DIEKIDAEA
+384 EVEKLDAEA
-393 MRQLRR
+393 LRQLRR
-399 ELQIVFQD
+399 DIQIVFQD

-432 SNDQDREER
+432 TSEQERVDR
-441 CIALL
+441 CVALL
-446 EQVGLQADHFT
+446 EQVGLQADHFQ
-457 RYPHEFSGGQR
+457 RFPHEFSGGQR

-503 LLKDLQAQQ
+503 LLKDLQAKE

-536 KDGVIVEKGPAEQ
+536 KDGVMVEKGPAEQ
-549 VFEAPAHP
+549 VFEQPAHP
-557 YTQALLEAS
+557 YTQALLAAS
-566 R
+566 W

>member
-1 MSKVVQ
+1 MQ
-7 FKTLMENLLEVQNL
+7 
-21 SIRFGTNTVVDDL
+21 
-34 SFALPKAKTLAIVG
+34 
-48 ESGSGKSMTALAL
+48 
-61 LGLLPTEAQ
+61 
-70 LSAQQLRFQPSDE
+70 
-83 QQFQLQN
+83 
-90 CQAKDWQQIRGK
+90 
-102 AIGMIFQEPMTSLNP
+102 
-117 LQRCGQ
+117 
-123 QIDEVLRLHLG
+123 
-134 LNAQQARQRSLEWL
+134 
-148 IKVKI
+148 
-153 QDPERIYQAYPHQIS
+153 
-168 GGQKQRVMIAMA
+168 
-180 MCCNP
+180 
-185 ALLLAD
+185 
-191 EPTTALDATV
+191 
-201 QKEIVLLMRELQ
+201 
-213 QEFNTAILFISH
+213 
-225 DLSLVAG
+225 
-232 LADQV
+232 
-237 LVMHQGKLVEKGS
+237 
-250 SEQIFEQPQAA
+250 
-261 YTKAL
+261 
-266 LSCRPPLD
+266 
-274 HKVARLATIDD
+274 
-285 FVEKDPQATAKDA
+285 
-298 AIPIIPTAATT
+298 
-309 NLLEVKNLS
+309 
-318 TWFPLRKSWF
+318 KSWL

-339 EATFDIKAGQTLGL
+339 DATFDIKTGQTLGL

-378 INYNGQ
+378 IQYKGQ

-407 PYSSLNPR
+407 PFSSLNPR

-432 SNDQDREER
+432 SNDQDRIDR

-557 YTQALLEAS
+557 YTQSLLEAS

>member
-1 MSKVVQ
+1 
-7 FKTLMENLLEVQNL
+7 MENLLEVQNL
-21 SIRFGTNTVVDDL
+21 SIYFGNKPVVKQL
-34 SFALPKAKTLAIVG
+34 SFVLPAGKTLAIVG
-48 ESGSGKSMTALAL
+48 ESGSGKSMTALSL
-61 LGLLPTEAQ
+61 LGLLPQEARLEAENMAFKATE
-70 LSAQQLRFQPSDE
+70 DTV
-83 QQFQLQN
+83 FQLKKN
-90 CQAKDWQQIRGK
+90 TAKDWQKIRGK

-123 QIDEVLRLHLG
+123 QIDEVLKLQLG
-134 LNAQQARQRSLEWL
+134 LNAQQARERSLQWL
-148 IKVKI
+148 DKVKI
-153 QDPERIYQAYPHQIS
+153 QDPERIYRAYPHEIS

-185 ALLLAD
+185 VLLLAD

-201 QKEIVLLMRELQ
+201 QKEIILLMRELQ

-232 LADQV
+232 FADE
-237 LVMHQGKLVEKGS
+237 VMVMQDGQLVEQGS
-250 SEQIFEQPQAA
+250 RSAIFEQPQAA

-266 LSCRPPLD
+266 LNCRPPID
-274 HKVARLATIDD
+274 RKVARLATIDD
-285 FVEKDPQATAKDA
+285 FTENDEDKVVPVESLRSKANPAET
-298 AIPIIPTAATT
+298 
-309 NLLEVKNLS
+309 LLEVDQLS
-318 TWFPLRKSWF
+318 TWFPTRKSWF
-328 GKTRNWVKAVQ
+328 GTPRSWVKAVN
-339 EATFDIKAGQTLGL
+339 EVSFSIKAGQTLGL

-373 PTSGA
+373 PTAGSIRYA
-378 INYNGQ
+378 DQ
-384 DIEKIDAEA
+384 AVEKLDAEA
-393 MRQLRR
+393 LRHLRR
-399 ELQIVFQD
+399 DMQMVFQD

-432 SNDQDREER
+432 ANEQERIDR
-441 CIALL
+441 CITLL
-446 EQVGLQADHFT
+446 EQVGLQADHFQ
-457 RYPHEFSGGQR
+457 RFPHEFSGGQR

-503 LLKDLQAQQ
+503 LLKDLQAKE

-549 VFEAPAHP
+549 VFELPEHP
-557 YTQALLEAS
+557 YTQTLLAAS

>member
-1 MSKVVQ
+1 
-7 FKTLMENLLEVQNL
+7 MENLLEVQKL
-21 SIRFGTNTVVDDL
+21 SIHFGDKPVVDHL
-34 SFALPKAKTLAIVG
+34 SFVLSAGKTLAIVG
-48 ESGSGKSMTALAL
+48 ESGSGKSLTALSL
-61 LGLLPTEAQ
+61 LGLLPKEAQ
-70 LSAQQLRFQPSDE
+70 IEVE
-83 QQFQLQN
+83 QMAFKTPERIFQLQQN
-90 CQAKDWQQIRGK
+90 NAKDWQQIRGK

-123 QIDEVLRLHLG
+123 QIDEVLKQHLG
-134 LNAQQARQRSLEWL
+134 LNPSQARERSLQWL
-148 IKVKI
+148 QKVKI
-153 QDPERIYQAYPHQIS
+153 QDPERIYRAYPHEIS

-201 QKEIVLLMRELQ
+201 QKEIILLMHELQ
-213 QEFNTAILFISH
+213 QEFNTAIIFISH
-225 DLSLVAG
+225 DLSLVADF
-232 LADQV
+232 ADE
-237 LVMHQGKLVEKGS
+237 VMVMQNGQLVEQGS
-250 SEQIFEQPQAA
+250 SAAIFEQPQEA

-266 LSCRPPLD
+266 LNCRPPLD
-274 HKVARLATIDD
+274 RKVARLATIHD
-285 FVEKDPQATAKDA
+285 FQEKEADLEKEPALA
-298 AIPIIPTAATT
+298 PTVKISNET
-309 NLLEVKNLS
+309 LLEVRGLS

-328 GKTRNWVKAVQ
+328 GQTTSWVKAVQ
-339 EATFDIKAGQTLGL
+339 DVSFSIQAGRTMGL

-373 PTSGA
+373 PTAGNIRFA
-378 INYNGQ
+378 DQ
-384 DIEKIDAEA
+384 AVEKMDAEA
-393 MRQLRR
+393 LRQLRR
-399 ELQIVFQD
+399 DIQIVFQD

-415 LPVGLAITEP
+415 LPVGMAITEP

-432 SNDQDREER
+432 GTEKERLDR
-441 CIALL
+441 CMALL
-446 EQVGLQADHFT
+446 EQVGLHPDHFQ
-457 RYPHEFSGGQR
+457 RFPHEFSGGQR

-503 LLKDLQAQQ
+503 LLKDLQAKE

-536 KDGVIVEKGPAEQ
+536 KDGVMVEKGPAEQ
-549 VFEAPAHP
+549 VFEQPAHP
-557 YTQALLEAS
+557 YTQALLAAS